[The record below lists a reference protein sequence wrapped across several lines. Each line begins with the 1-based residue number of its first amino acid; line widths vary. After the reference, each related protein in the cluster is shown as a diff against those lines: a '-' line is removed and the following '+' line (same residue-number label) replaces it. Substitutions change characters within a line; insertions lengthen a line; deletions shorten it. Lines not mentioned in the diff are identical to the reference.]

1 MERQIPKNVRQIGN
15 VSDSPKIYVE
25 DYVDTFFLQLCD
37 KAKDGPIGAFLVGD
51 MQKSE
56 DEEYVYI
63 YGAIQMHDLKL
74 VGNEYVIDDETWK
87 NAYEDCKQYFED
99 GEMLGWFV
107 AQPGVELDA
116 KSNIVKLHKKS
127 FPKQNTVFVMKDS
140 AEKEESYFVH
150 KLNDLM
156 EIGGRYTYYEKN
168 PCMQNY
174 MIAARRKNGVSPSET
189 VEDRAAQDF
198 RNMVRSRGSR
208 THQKK
213 NNRLMYVASSILILV
228 AVIMGVTTLNNFGK
242 MKAVQKVMSGLV
254 VGVLLLLIS
263 VFMIFQTTCKVWGAE
278 KPANATQQGID
289 VSSHQ
294 GKIDWEQVKNSAL
307 ADYAIIRCGYG
318 VNQTDKDDKYWD
330 YNSSECER
338 LGIPYGTYLYS
349 GADTTA
355 KAKSEAEHV
364 VRLLQGKNLTYP
376 IYYDMEADMLNQLSS
391 TQIGNIAK
399 TFLNT
404 MESYGYKNVAVYSNK
419 YLFET
424 KLTASVFSDYPKW
437 IAQHSNKC
445 TYRGSYHMWQYST
458 QGVIPGISEKVDLN
472 YKIGNWTY
480 AGYSSAK
487 KTVVVKPKETTI
499 KSLKKS
505 GKKAVKITYKK
516 VSGVSGY
523 QIYMSTK
530 KKSGYKKI
538 ATLSSKK
545 SSYTK
550 GKLKKGKKYYFKVR
564 TMKKVSG
571 KYRYSSFSKVRSIKR

>member
-174 MIAARRKNGVSPSET
+174 MISTRKKNGVSPSET

-242 MKAVQKVMSGLV
+242 MKAVQKVMSQASSAVLQENNTEEVQPVSGEVTETSNEGDVEKQEETPPSEKDASDPETKQEEEKADDIVQEQESTEGEGDSSEGVYV
-254 VGVLLLLIS
+254 VEQGDTLAIISKKAYGDVSHVDSICRMNGITDGNLIYVGQKLLL
-263 VFMIFQTTCKVWGAE
+263 
-278 KPANATQQGID
+278 P
-289 VSSHQ
+289 
-294 GKIDWEQVKNSAL
+294 
-307 ADYAIIRCGYG
+307 
-318 VNQTDKDDKYWD
+318 
-330 YNSSECER
+330 
-338 LGIPYGTYLYS
+338 
-349 GADTTA
+349 
-355 KAKSEAEHV
+355 
-364 VRLLQGKNLTYP
+364 
-376 IYYDMEADMLNQLSS
+376 
-391 TQIGNIAK
+391 
-399 TFLNT
+399 
-404 MESYGYKNVAVYSNK
+404 
-419 YLFET
+419 
-424 KLTASVFSDYPKW
+424 
-437 IAQHSNKC
+437 
-445 TYRGSYHMWQYST
+445 
-458 QGVIPGISEKVDLN
+458 
-472 YKIGNWTY
+472 
-480 AGYSSAK
+480 
-487 KTVVVKPKETTI
+487 
-499 KSLKKS
+499 
-505 GKKAVKITYKK
+505 
-516 VSGVSGY
+516 
-523 QIYMSTK
+523 
-530 KKSGYKKI
+530 
-538 ATLSSKK
+538 
-545 SSYTK
+545 
-550 GKLKKGKKYYFKVR
+550 
-564 TMKKVSG
+564 
-571 KYRYSSFSKVRSIKR
+571 

>member
-1 MERQIPKNVRQIGN
+1 
-15 VSDSPKIYVE
+15 
-25 DYVDTFFLQLCD
+25 
-37 KAKDGPIGAFLVGD
+37 

-87 NAYEDCKQYFED
+87 NAYEDCKQHFED

-242 MKAVQKVMSGLV
+242 MKAVQKVMSQASSAVLQENNTEEVQPVSGEVTEASNEGDVKKQEETPPSEKDASDPEIKQEEEKADDIVQEQESTEGEGDSSEGVYV
-254 VGVLLLLIS
+254 VEQGDTLAIISKKAYGDVSHVDSICRMNGITDGNLIYVGQKLLL
-263 VFMIFQTTCKVWGAE
+263 
-278 KPANATQQGID
+278 P
-289 VSSHQ
+289 
-294 GKIDWEQVKNSAL
+294 
-307 ADYAIIRCGYG
+307 
-318 VNQTDKDDKYWD
+318 
-330 YNSSECER
+330 
-338 LGIPYGTYLYS
+338 
-349 GADTTA
+349 
-355 KAKSEAEHV
+355 
-364 VRLLQGKNLTYP
+364 
-376 IYYDMEADMLNQLSS
+376 
-391 TQIGNIAK
+391 
-399 TFLNT
+399 
-404 MESYGYKNVAVYSNK
+404 
-419 YLFET
+419 
-424 KLTASVFSDYPKW
+424 
-437 IAQHSNKC
+437 
-445 TYRGSYHMWQYST
+445 
-458 QGVIPGISEKVDLN
+458 
-472 YKIGNWTY
+472 
-480 AGYSSAK
+480 
-487 KTVVVKPKETTI
+487 
-499 KSLKKS
+499 
-505 GKKAVKITYKK
+505 
-516 VSGVSGY
+516 
-523 QIYMSTK
+523 
-530 KKSGYKKI
+530 
-538 ATLSSKK
+538 
-545 SSYTK
+545 
-550 GKLKKGKKYYFKVR
+550 
-564 TMKKVSG
+564 
-571 KYRYSSFSKVRSIKR
+571 

>member
-1 MERQIPKNVRQIGN
+1 VLFSKRTRGSGQASGKKLIESRRIYSMERQIPKNVRQIGN

-242 MKAVQKVMSGLV
+242 MKAVQKVMSQASSAVLQENNTEEVQPVSGEVTEASNEGDVKKQEETPPSEKDASDPEIKQEEEKADDIVQEQESTEGEGDSAEGVYV
-254 VGVLLLLIS
+254 VEQGDTLAIISKKAYGDVSHVDSICRMNGITDGNLIYVGQKLLL
-263 VFMIFQTTCKVWGAE
+263 
-278 KPANATQQGID
+278 P
-289 VSSHQ
+289 
-294 GKIDWEQVKNSAL
+294 
-307 ADYAIIRCGYG
+307 
-318 VNQTDKDDKYWD
+318 
-330 YNSSECER
+330 
-338 LGIPYGTYLYS
+338 
-349 GADTTA
+349 
-355 KAKSEAEHV
+355 
-364 VRLLQGKNLTYP
+364 
-376 IYYDMEADMLNQLSS
+376 
-391 TQIGNIAK
+391 
-399 TFLNT
+399 
-404 MESYGYKNVAVYSNK
+404 
-419 YLFET
+419 
-424 KLTASVFSDYPKW
+424 
-437 IAQHSNKC
+437 
-445 TYRGSYHMWQYST
+445 
-458 QGVIPGISEKVDLN
+458 
-472 YKIGNWTY
+472 
-480 AGYSSAK
+480 
-487 KTVVVKPKETTI
+487 
-499 KSLKKS
+499 
-505 GKKAVKITYKK
+505 
-516 VSGVSGY
+516 
-523 QIYMSTK
+523 
-530 KKSGYKKI
+530 
-538 ATLSSKK
+538 
-545 SSYTK
+545 
-550 GKLKKGKKYYFKVR
+550 
-564 TMKKVSG
+564 
-571 KYRYSSFSKVRSIKR
+571 

>member
-25 DYVDTFFLQLCD
+25 DYVDTFFLQLCE

-56 DEEYVYI
+56 EEEYVYI
-63 YGAIQMHDLKL
+63 YGAIQMHELKL

-242 MKAVQKVMSGLV
+242 MKAVQKMMSQVSATVLQESDEENVQPVSGTVTEV
-254 VGVLLLLIS
+254 VQETSEEVTETDPMTSPTTEEEVSEKETVSEEAKEEETSQEVVNEQGEGDASDGVYVVEQGDTLAIISRKAYGDVSHVDSICRMNGITDGNLIYVGQKLLL
-263 VFMIFQTTCKVWGAE
+263 
-278 KPANATQQGID
+278 P
-289 VSSHQ
+289 
-294 GKIDWEQVKNSAL
+294 
-307 ADYAIIRCGYG
+307 
-318 VNQTDKDDKYWD
+318 
-330 YNSSECER
+330 
-338 LGIPYGTYLYS
+338 
-349 GADTTA
+349 
-355 KAKSEAEHV
+355 
-364 VRLLQGKNLTYP
+364 
-376 IYYDMEADMLNQLSS
+376 
-391 TQIGNIAK
+391 
-399 TFLNT
+399 
-404 MESYGYKNVAVYSNK
+404 
-419 YLFET
+419 
-424 KLTASVFSDYPKW
+424 
-437 IAQHSNKC
+437 
-445 TYRGSYHMWQYST
+445 
-458 QGVIPGISEKVDLN
+458 
-472 YKIGNWTY
+472 
-480 AGYSSAK
+480 
-487 KTVVVKPKETTI
+487 
-499 KSLKKS
+499 
-505 GKKAVKITYKK
+505 
-516 VSGVSGY
+516 
-523 QIYMSTK
+523 
-530 KKSGYKKI
+530 
-538 ATLSSKK
+538 
-545 SSYTK
+545 
-550 GKLKKGKKYYFKVR
+550 
-564 TMKKVSG
+564 
-571 KYRYSSFSKVRSIKR
+571 